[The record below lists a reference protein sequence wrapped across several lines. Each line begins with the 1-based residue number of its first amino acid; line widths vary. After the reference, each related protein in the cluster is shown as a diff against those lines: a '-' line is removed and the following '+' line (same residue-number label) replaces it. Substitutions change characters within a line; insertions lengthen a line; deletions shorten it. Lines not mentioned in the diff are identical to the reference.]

1 MGGVTTTTTVAVTGT
16 TGRLGQPDD
25 IKGLVA
31 YMRENGP
38 LDKIRQTK
46 SNSEFFDMMR
56 RGGGS

>member
-1 MGGVTTTTTVAVTGT
+1 VLRKFIHDMDEVEAMEF
-16 TGRLGQPDD
+16 L
-25 IKGLVA
+25 
-31 YMRENGP
+31 